1 MNDILILVDRQGPST
16 PLTLTEIRGMINRL
30 RRAQI
35 AASVNDDPRWEM
47 LAATLSGLQDLHKL
61 ETGSLY

>member
-1 MNDILILVDRQGPST
+1 MNDILVLVDRQGPST

-35 AASVNDDPRWEM
+35 AASVNGDPRWEM
-47 LAATLSGLQDLHKL
+47 LAVTLSGLQDLHKL